1 MDISKLSRLN
11 LNLLATLLA
20 LLQERHAGDAAK
32 RLNISQSAVSKNL
45 TKLRELFK
53 DPLFHRST
61 QGLLPTPLA
70 LELEPQIVEIIK
82 RVENLFSS
90 QEFTPDLFE
99 GCFRLAMQ
107 DTGFVFVTPELLKLC
122 QDQAPGMIF
131 DFWLKDEKGLQELL
145 LGEIDLLILPQ
156 DLGQHWQNDSKLVHR
171 ELYREPLACLLRKGH
186 PALNMPWNEETYLK
200 FAHVGVRD
208 EQFGA
213 SMLDR
218 TLAVDKRA
226 RNITTVVPDFRSATR
241 LCEASDAIFTCSHSW
256 ADLAVKEKGLVGKPL
271 PIGDF
276 ICTYHLV
283 WHQRVDT
290 SPAYKWLRERIFE
303 ISDDLIKIYKLA
315 DLTEQAVRHT
325 R

>member
-82 RVENLFSS
+82 RVDSLFSS
-90 QEFTPDLFE
+90 QEFTPNLFE
-99 GCFRLAMQ
+99 GRFRLAMQ

-186 PALNMPWNEETYLK
+186 PALKMPWNEETYLK

-218 TLAVDKRA
+218 TLAEDKRA
-226 RNITTVVPDFRSATR
+226 
-241 LCEASDAIFTCSHSW
+241 
-256 ADLAVKEKGLVGKPL
+256 
-271 PIGDF
+271 
-276 ICTYHLV
+276 
-283 WHQRVDT
+283 
-290 SPAYKWLRERIFE
+290 
-303 ISDDLIKIYKLA
+303 
-315 DLTEQAVRHT
+315 
-325 R
+325 